1 MPESPK
7 SPEEVVEHD
16 PTGTD
21 YARRIARTVR
31 ATSTPAPQRKRS
43 SGPPTMSGSG
53 ADARDPKLANNVLA
67 SYIAARDWE
76 VSVSIHTLLDRWA
89 DIVGEQVAAH
99 SKPETYDSGIVV
111 VRTDSTTWATQLR
124 TIASQIV
131 AKLNESVGDGAVT
144 RVEVRGPDAP
154 TWKHGRLRVKGR
166 GPRDTFG

>member
-1 MPESPK
+1 MPESPQ
-7 SPEEVVEHD
+7 SADPVEHD

-31 ATSTPAPQRKRS
+31 STSEPPPSRKRS
-43 SGPPTMSGSG
+43 AAPPTMSGSG
-53 ADARDPKLANNVLA
+53 TDARDPKAAGNVLG
-67 SYIAARDWE
+67 SYITARGWE
-76 VSVSIHTLLDRWA
+76 VSVSIHTVMDRWA

-99 SKPETYDSGIVV
+99 SKPETYESGVLV

-124 TIASQIV
+124 HVAAQVV

-166 GPRDTFG
+166 GARDTYG

>member
-1 MPESPK
+1 MSEPPED
-7 SPEEVVEHD
+7 EQVVEHD

-31 ATSTPAPQRKRS
+31 STSAPIPQKRRS
-43 SGPPTMSGSG
+43 SAPPTMSGSG
-53 ADARDPKLANNVLA
+53 ADARDPKPAGNVLG
-67 SYIAARDWE
+67 SYIADRGWE
-76 VSVSIHTLLDRWA
+76 VSVLIHTILDRWE
-89 DIVGEQVAAH
+89 DIVGPSNAEH
-99 SKPETYDSGIVV
+99 SKPETYDDGVLVI
-111 VRTDSTTWATQLR
+111 RAESTTWSSALKAMAH
-124 TIASQIV
+124 IIV

>member
-1 MPESPK
+1 MSETPEDEP
-7 SPEEVVEHD
+7 VVERD

-21 YARRIARTVR
+21 YARRIARSAR
-31 ATSTPAPQRKRS
+31 ATGPAPTRKARPS
-43 SGPPTMSGSG
+43 NPKMSGAG
-53 ADARDPKLANNVLA
+53 ADPRDPQRVGRVLD
-67 SYIAARDWE
+67 SYIEDRGWE
-76 VSVSIHTLLDRWA
+76 VSVSIHTLLDRWS

-99 SKPETYDSGIVV
+99 STPEKYDSGVVV

-131 AKLNESVGDGAVT
+131 AKLYESVGDGAVT

-154 TWKHGRLRVKGR
+154 SWKHGRLRVKGR